1 MRERWMDHRSR
12 SLAVLLVVLI
22 VAMVPA
28 GAVQSQDK
36 KPIVIAVPVGLSGVN
51 SVVAPAVVQSGELA
65 VEEINAKGGVLGRKL
80 QLVPLD
86 DESGPAGAVKA
97 FNTAIRQHKADTI
110 ITMETSAARNAGAP
124 IAERAKTLFIYTSF
138 YEGRACGKNLF
149 INAWVPE
156 QVVPPLIKFMT
167 DEKKV
172 KKWFA
177 VGSDYAFGRGMIEA
191 AKSTI
196 KGAGGTIL
204 GEEYQPLQQSDWTA
218 IISKIRAAN
227 PDGIIY
233 STSGGGPNIDFMKQF
248 KAAGLTMPVGS
259 LSIDELTAEAGGNA
273 AEGVYY
279 TGDYFTGLDNPEN
292 KKFLDAMKK
301 KFGANLKTPNSLSE
315 PEYDGIYAYAMAVEK
330 AGTTDV
336 DKLLQVLPMIVFKG
350 PRGQVRMN
358 KQHHAP
364 LPVYLAQ
371 VQADGKTKVLKSFGL
386 VDPGNQCPNLK

>member
-1 MRERWMDHRSR
+1 MREGWMGHGVR
-12 SLAVLLVVLI
+12 LIVVLGLTLLP
-22 VAMVPA
+22 AM
-28 GAVQSQDK
+28 AVDSQEK

-65 VEEINAKGGVLGRKL
+65 VEELNAKGGILGRPVK
-80 QLVPLD
+80 LVPLD

-97 FNTAIRQHKADTI
+97 FNTAIRQHGADVI

-124 IAERAKTLFIYTSF
+124 IAERAKVPFIYTSF
-138 YEGRACGKNLF
+138 YEGRACGKYLF
-149 INAWVPE
+149 VNAWVPE
-156 QVVPPLIKFMT
+156 QVVPPLIKFLT

-172 KKWFA
+172 KRWFA

-191 AKSTI
+191 AKKTI
-196 KGAGGTIL
+196 KDMGGTIV
-204 GEEYQPLQQSDWTA
+204 GEEYQPLQQTDWTA

-233 STSGGGPNIDFMKQF
+233 STSGGGPNIDFMKQL
-248 KAAGLTMPVGS
+248 KATGLNLPIGS

-279 TGDYFTGLDNPEN
+279 TGDYFTGIDSPEN
-292 KKFLDAMKK
+292 KAFLDAMKK
-301 KFGANLKTPNSLSE
+301 KFGANLKTPNSLSQQ
-315 PEYDGIYAYAMAVEK
+315 EYDGVHAYALAVEK
-330 AGTTDV
+330 ARSTEA
-336 DKLLQVLPMIVFKG
+336 DKVIQTLPQVVFKG
-350 PRGQVRMN
+350 PRGPVQMN

-371 VQADGKTKVLKSFGL
+371 VQADGKTKVLKNFGL
-386 VDPGNQCPNLK
+386 IDPVDQCPQLK

>member
-1 MRERWMDHRSR
+1 MRKVYKIQLLLLM
-12 SLAVLLVVLI
+12 LASSVLVVAP
-22 VAMVPA
+22 VR
-28 GAVQSQDK
+28 SQEK
-36 KPIVIAVPVGLSGVN
+36 KPVVIAIPVGLSGVN
-51 SVVAPAVVQSGELA
+51 SVVAPAVVQSAELA
-65 VEEINAKGGVLGRKL
+65 ADELNAKGGIMGRKVEV
-80 QLVPLD
+80 VPLD
-86 DESGPAGAVKA
+86 DENGPAGAVKA
-97 FNTAIRQHKADTI
+97 FNTAIRQRNANAI

-124 IAERAKTLFIYTSF
+124 IADRAKTLFIYTSF
-138 YEGRACGKNLF
+138 YEGRACGKYLF
-149 INAWVPE
+149 VNAWVPE

-172 KKWFA
+172 KRWYA

-191 AKSTI
+191 AKKTI
-196 KGAGGTIL
+196 KDMGGTIV

-248 KAAGLTMPVGS
+248 KAAGLTMPIGS

-279 TGDYFTGLDNPEN
+279 TGDYFTGLDNAEN
-292 KKFLDAMKK
+292 TAFLEAMRK
-301 KFGANLKTPNSLSE
+301 KFGSNLKTPNSLSE
-315 PEYDGIYAYAMAVEK
+315 PQYDGVYAYAMAIEK
-330 AGTTDV
+330 AGSTDV
-336 DKLLQVLPMIVFKG
+336 DKVAQVLPGIVFKG
-350 PRGQVRMN
+350 PRGAVQMN

-371 VQADGKTKVLKSFGL
+371 VQADGTRKVLKSFGL
-386 VDPGNQCPNLK
+386 IDPGNQCPNLK

>member
-1 MRERWMDHRSR
+1 MQARWTGQGSR
-12 SLAVLLVVLI
+12 SLAVLLMVLS
-22 VAMVPA
+22 AALLSA
-28 GAVQSQDK
+28 GAVESADK
-36 KPIVIAVPVGLSGVN
+36 KPIVITVPVGLSGVN
-51 SVVAPAVVQSGELA
+51 SVVAPAVVQSAELA
-65 VEEINAKGGVLGRKL
+65 VEELNAKGGILGRKVE
-80 QLVPLD
+80 LVPLD

-97 FNTAIRQHKADTI
+97 FNTAIHQHKADAI

-138 YEGRACGKNLF
+138 YEGRACGKHLF
-149 INAWVPE
+149 VNAWVPE

-191 AKSTI
+191 AKKTI
-196 KGAGGTIL
+196 KGVGGTIV

-248 KAAGLTMPVGS
+248 KAAGLKIPVGS

-292 KKFLDAMKK
+292 KKFLDAMKN
-301 KFGANLKTPNSLSE
+301 KFGTNLKTPNSLSE
-315 PEYDGIYAYAMAVEK
+315 PQYDGVHAYAMAVEK

-336 DKLLQVLPMIVFKG
+336 DKVVQVLPSIVFKG
-350 PRGQVRMN
+350 PRGQVQMN

-371 VQADGKTKVLKSFGL
+371 VQADGRTKVLKSFGL
-386 VDPGNQCPNLK
+386 VDSGNQCPNLK

>member
-1 MRERWMDHRSR
+1 MGTARRAHEVR
-12 SLAVLLVVLI
+12 SLAVLLAALG
-22 VAMVPA
+22 VALLSA
-28 GAVQSQDK
+28 GAADSADK

-80 QLVPLD
+80 EMVPLD
-86 DESGPAGAVKA
+86 DESGPSGAVKA
-97 FNTAIRQHKADTI
+97 FNTAIRQHKADAI

-124 IAERAKTLFIYTSF
+124 IADRAKTLYIYTSF
-138 YEGRACGKNLF
+138 YEGRACGKYLYV
-149 INAWVPE
+149 NAWVPE
-156 QVVPPLIKFMT
+156 QVVPPLIKFMS

-177 VGSDYAFGRGMIEA
+177 VGSDYAFGRGMIDA
-191 AKSTI
+191 AKKTI
-196 KGAGGTIL
+196 KSGGGTL
-204 GEEYQPLQQSDWTA
+204 VGEEYQPLQQSDWTA
-218 IISKIRAAN
+218 IISKIRAAA

-292 KKFLDAMKK
+292 KAFLEAMKK

-315 PEYDGIYAYAMAVEK
+315 PQYDGIYAYAMAIEK
-330 AGTTDV
+330 AGSTDA
-336 DKLLQVLPMIVFKG
+336 DKVAQVLPGIVFKG
-350 PRGQVRMN
+350 PRGAVQMN

>member
-1 MRERWMDHRSR
+1 MRKVYVNQLGLMLVTAI
-12 SLAVLLVVLI
+12 LAV
-22 VAMVPA
+22 APA
-28 GAVQSQDK
+28 QSQEK

-51 SVVAPAVVQSGELA
+51 SVVAPAVVQSAELA
-65 VEEINAKGGVLGRKL
+65 AEELNAKGGILGRPVRV
-80 QLVPLD
+80 VPLD

-97 FNTAIRQHKADTI
+97 FNTAIHQQHADVI

-124 IAERAKTLFIYTSF
+124 IAERAKVPFIYTSF
-138 YEGRACGKNLF
+138 YEGRACGNYLF
-149 INAWVPE
+149 VNAWVPE

-172 KKWFA
+172 KRWFA

-191 AKSTI
+191 AKKTI
-196 KGAGGTIL
+196 KDMGGTIL

-233 STSGGGPNIDFMKQF
+233 STSGGGPNIDFLKQL
-248 KAAGLTMPVGS
+248 KAAGLTMPIGS

-279 TGDYFTGLDNPEN
+279 TGDYYTGIDNPEN
-292 KKFLDAMKK
+292 KRFLDAMKR
-301 KFGANLKTPNSLSE
+301 KFGSELKTPNALSQQ
-315 PEYDGIYAYAMAVEK
+315 EYDGVHAYAMAVEK
-330 AGTTDV
+330 AGATGADAVLQALPTT
-336 DKLLQVLPMIVFKG
+336 VFKG
-350 PRGQVRMN
+350 PRGSVQMN

-364 LPVYLAQ
+364 LPIYLAQ
-371 VQADGKTKVLKSFGL
+371 VQADGKTKVLKDFGL
-386 VDPGNQCPNLK
+386 IDPGDQCPQLK

>member
-1 MRERWMDHRSR
+1 MPGRGSGSSDTSSSSVPEQQEARYRGLECRTASKKGERDMRERWMDHRSR

-51 SVVAPAVVQSGELA
+51 SVVAP
-65 VEEINAKGGVLGRKL
+65 
-80 QLVPLD
+80 
-86 DESGPAGAVKA
+86 
-97 FNTAIRQHKADTI
+97 
-110 ITMETSAARNAGAP
+110 

-138 YEGRACGKNLF
+138 YEGRACGKTLF
-149 INAWVPE
+149 VNAWVPE

-167 DEKKV
+167 DDKKV

-196 KGAGGTIL
+196 KGVGGTIL

-301 KFGANLKTPNSLSE
+301 KFAAGLKTPNSLSE
-315 PEYDGIYAYAMAVEK
+315 PEYDGVYAYAMAVEK
-330 AGTTDV
+330 AGTTDAE
-336 DKLLQVLPMIVFKG
+336 KLVQVLPTIVFKG
-350 PRGQVRMN
+350 PRGQVQMN

-386 VDPGNQCPNLK
+386 VDPGNQCPKLK

>member
-1 MRERWMDHRSR
+1 MRDRWRVVIT
-12 SLAVLLVVLI
+12 VLLVAA
-22 VAMVPA
+22 VAMLP
-28 GAVQSQDK
+28 GATPSAQQ
-36 KPIVIAVPVGLSGVN
+36 KPIVIAIPVGLSGVN
-51 SVVAPAVVQSGELA
+51 SVVAPAVVQSAELA
-65 VEEINAKGGVLGRKL
+65 ADEINAKGGILGRKVEV
-80 QLVPLD
+80 VPLD

-97 FNTAIRQHKADTI
+97 FNTAIRQRKADAI

-124 IAERAKTLFIYTSF
+124 IADRSKTLFIYTSF
-138 YEGRACGKNLF
+138 YEGRACGKYLF
-149 INAWVPE
+149 VNAWVPE
-156 QVVPPLIKFMT
+156 QVVPPLIKFLT

-191 AKSTI
+191 AKKAI
-196 KGAGGTIL
+196 KDEGGTIL

-259 LSIDELTAEAGGNA
+259 LSIDELTAEAGGTA

-292 KKFLDAMKK
+292 KAFLDAMRKR
-301 KFGANLKTPNSLSE
+301 FGTNLKTPNSLSE
-315 PEYDGIYAYAMAVEK
+315 PQYDGVHAYAMAVEK
-330 AGTTDV
+330 AKTTDV
-336 DKLLQVLPMIVFKG
+336 DKLVSVLPTIVFKG
-350 PRGQVRMN
+350 PRGAVQMN

>member
-1 MRERWMDHRSR
+1 
-12 SLAVLLVVLI
+12 
-22 VAMVPA
+22 
-28 GAVQSQDK
+28 
-36 KPIVIAVPVGLSGVN
+36 
-51 SVVAPAVVQSGELA
+51 VQSGELA

-80 QLVPLD
+80 EMVPLD
-86 DESGPAGAVKA
+86 DESGPSGAVKA
-97 FNTAIRQHKADTI
+97 FNTAIRQHKADAI

-124 IAERAKTLFIYTSF
+124 IADRAKTLYIYTSF
-138 YEGRACGKNLF
+138 YEGRACGKYLYV
-149 INAWVPE
+149 NAWVPE

-177 VGSDYAFGRGMIEA
+177 VGSDYAFGRGMIDA
-191 AKSTI
+191 AKKTI
-196 KGAGGTIL
+196 KGVGGTIV

-227 PDGIIY
+227 PEGIIY

-279 TGDYFTGLDNPEN
+279 TGDYFTGLDNAEN
-292 KKFLDAMKK
+292 KTFLEAMKK
-301 KFGANLKTPNSLSE
+301 KFGGDLKTPNSLSE

-330 AGTTDV
+330 AGSTDV
-336 DKLLQVLPMIVFKG
+336 DKVAQVLPGIVFKG
-350 PRGQVRMN
+350 PRGQVQMN

-386 VDPGNQCPNLK
+386 IDPGNQCPNLK

>member
-1 MRERWMDHRSR
+1 
-12 SLAVLLVVLI
+12 VITGLLVAA
-22 VAMVPA
+22 VAMLP
-28 GAVQSQDK
+28 GATPSAQQ
-36 KPIVIAVPVGLSGVN
+36 KPIVVAIPVGLSGVN
-51 SVVAPAVVQSGELA
+51 SVVAPAVVQSAELA
-65 VEEINAKGGVLGRKL
+65 ADEINAKGGILGRKVEV
-80 QLVPLD
+80 VPLD

-97 FNTAIRQHKADTI
+97 FNTAIRQRKADAI

-124 IAERAKTLFIYTSF
+124 IADRSKTLFIYTSF
-138 YEGRACGKNLF
+138 YEGRACGKYLF
-149 INAWVPE
+149 VNAWVPE
-156 QVVPPLIKFMT
+156 QVVPPLIKFLT

-191 AKSTI
+191 AKKAI
-196 KGAGGTIL
+196 KDEGGTIL

-227 PDGIIY
+227 PDGLIY

-292 KKFLDAMKK
+292 KAFLDAMRK
-301 KFGANLKTPNSLSE
+301 KFGTNLKTPNSLSE
-315 PEYDGIYAYAMAVEK
+315 PQYDGVHAYAMAVEK
-330 AGTTDV
+330 AKTTDV
-336 DKLLQVLPMIVFKG
+336 DKLVAVLPTIVFKG
-350 PRGQVRMN
+350 PRGAVQMN

>member
-1 MRERWMDHRSR
+1 MRERWRSVT
-12 SLAVLLVVLI
+12 ALLVILGL
-22 VAMVPA
+22 AMLPG
-28 GAVQSQDK
+28 GAQSADQ
-36 KPIVIAVPVGLSGVN
+36 KPIVIAIPVGLSGVN
-51 SVVAPAVVQSGELA
+51 SVVAPAVVQSAELA
-65 VEEINAKGGVLGRKL
+65 ADEINAKGGILGRKVEV
-80 QLVPLD
+80 VPLD

-97 FNTAIRQHKADTI
+97 FNAATRQRNADAI

-124 IAERAKTLFIYTSF
+124 IAERAKTLFVYTSF
-138 YEGRACGKNLF
+138 YEGRACGKYLF
-149 INAWVPE
+149 VNAWVPE
-156 QVVPPLIKFMT
+156 QVVPPLIKFLT

-177 VGSDYAFGRGMIEA
+177 VGSDYAFGRGMIDA
-191 AKSTI
+191 AKKTI
-196 KGAGGTIL
+196 KEMGGTIV

-248 KAAGLTMPVGS
+248 KAAGLNMPVGS

-292 KKFLDAMKK
+292 KAFLEAMRK
-301 KFGANLKTPNSLSE
+301 KFGSNLKTPNSLSE
-315 PEYDGIYAYAMAVEK
+315 PEYDGVHAYAMAVEK
-330 AGTTDV
+330 AKTTDV
-336 DKLLQVLPMIVFKG
+336 EKLVPVLPTIIFKG
-350 PRGQVRMN
+350 PRGAVQMN

-386 VDPGNQCPNLK
+386 VGPGNQCPNLK

>member
-1 MRERWMDHRSR
+1 MLFRS
-12 SLAVLLVVLI
+12 
-22 VAMVPA
+22 
-28 GAVQSQDK
+28 
-36 KPIVIAVPVGLSGVN
+36 
-51 SVVAPAVVQSGELA
+51 
-65 VEEINAKGGVLGRKL
+65 
-80 QLVPLD
+80 
-86 DESGPAGAVKA
+86 
-97 FNTAIRQHKADTI
+97 
-110 ITMETSAARNAGAP
+110 
-124 IAERAKTLFIYTSF
+124 
-138 YEGRACGKNLF
+138 
-149 INAWVPE
+149 WVPE

-177 VGSDYAFGRGMIEA
+177 LGSDYAFGRGMIEA
-191 AKSTI
+191 AKKTI
-196 KGAGGTIL
+196 KGMGGTIL

-315 PEYDGIYAYAMAVEK
+315 PEYDGIYAYVMAVKK
-330 AGTTDV
+330 AGTTDA
-336 DKLLQVLPMIVFKG
+336 DKLLQVLPTIVFKG
-350 PRGQVRMN
+350 PRGQVQMN

>member
-1 MRERWMDHRSR
+1 MRETWGAKGWQ
-12 SLAVLLVVLI
+12 SLAGPLAGLAVMVLT
-22 VAMVPA
+22 P
-28 GAVQSQDK
+28 GAVFSQDK
-36 KPIVIAVPVGLSGVN
+36 TPIVIAVPVGLSGVN

-65 VEEINAKGGVLGRKL
+65 VEELNAKGGILGRPVK
-80 QLVPLD
+80 LVPLD

-97 FNTAIRQHKADTI
+97 FNTAIRQHKADVI

-124 IAERAKTLFIYTSF
+124 IAERAKVPFIYTSF
-138 YEGRACGKNLF
+138 YEGRACGKYLF
-149 INAWVPE
+149 VNAWVPE

-191 AKSTI
+191 AKKSI
-196 KGAGGTIL
+196 ANVGGTIL
-204 GEEYQPLQQSDWTA
+204 GEEYQPLQASDWTA
-218 IISKIRAAN
+218 VISKIRAAK

-233 STSGGGPNIDFMKQF
+233 STSGGGPNIDFLKQL
-248 KAAGLTMPVGS
+248 KATGLTLPIGS

-279 TGDYFTGLDNPEN
+279 TGDYYTGLDNPQN
-292 KKFLDAMKK
+292 KAFLDAMKG
-301 KFGANLKTPNSLSE
+301 KFGPALKTPNSLSE
-315 PEYDGIYAYAMAVEK
+315 QEYDGVHAYAMAVEK
-330 AGTTDV
+330 AKTTEA
-336 DKLLQVLPMIVFKG
+336 DKVIAVLPSIVFKG
-350 PRGQVRMN
+350 PRGAVQMN

-371 VQADGKTKVLKSFGL
+371 VQADGKTKVLKDFGL
-386 VDPGNQCPNLK
+386 INPGDQCPSLK